1 MNVSRRGG
9 SGGLRCTLARV
20 ASGVHQQSGELRESA
35 ATTMP
40 KPEVT
45 GAVRHRQRQRRPAE
59 LSDVIEGEIAEICR
73 DVAVQVKRMRQLQEQ
88 ADELCVV
95 IRDWA
100 SQSEPT
106 SDREPANH
114 EGRR

>member
-73 DVAVQVKRMRQLQEQ
+73 DVAVQVKRIRQLQERTE
-88 ADELCVV
+88 ELRMA
-95 IRDWA
+95 IREWA
-100 SQSEPT
+100 RKSTST
-106 SDREPANH
+106 SDHEPL
-114 EGRR
+114 